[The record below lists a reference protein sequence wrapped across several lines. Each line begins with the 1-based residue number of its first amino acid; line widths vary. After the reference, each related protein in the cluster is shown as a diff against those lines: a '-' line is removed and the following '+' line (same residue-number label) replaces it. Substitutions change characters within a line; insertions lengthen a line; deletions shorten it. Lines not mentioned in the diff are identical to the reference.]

1 MGRLGLEEGGNHEKD
16 PRDDGQGGYNG
27 GNGRRRTEEE
37 FRLRRD
43 CLEVML
49 ESLRDPEREERREG
63 RGEGGERD
71 QGVRE
76 AGSRVKLK
84 WNACCAL
91 TSFLEARALQS
102 ADQVEKEEGEKRA
115 VEGGREGWLEDRKRD
130 RDERGP
136 VVVALLHALLTDKNA
151 KVKRKDDRGEGGD
164 AWWRQGWEGPEGQ

>member
-1 MGRLGLEEGGNHEKD
+1 
-16 PRDDGQGGYNG
+16 
-27 GNGRRRTEEE
+27 
-37 FRLRRD
+37 
-43 CLEVML
+43 
-49 ESLRDPEREERREG
+49 
-63 RGEGGERD
+63 
-71 QGVRE
+71 
-76 AGSRVKLK
+76 
-84 WNACCAL
+84 
-91 TSFLEARALQS
+91 LQS